1 MSFCSS
7 YGFGLSTVGTSGQ
20 ERVDELVVFVVRV
33 RVRQYYDLFNMD
45 LMICTLKHMT
55 YIVEINFLN
64 VSSCQIY

>member
-7 YGFGLSTVGTSGQ
+7 YGFGLSTVGTGGQ

-45 LMICTLKHMT
+45 LMICTLQHMT